1 VSFTL
6 WYHGALYT
14 VLLYLLFQDWV
25 DEGYFKDG
33 VYCRRIDQGGAP
45 FYNSKRIDFELY
57 T

>member
-1 VSFTL
+1 VNKS
-6 WYHGALYT
+6 GALYT